1 MKRLQLPRHWA
12 EIHWPDLA
20 GIDLSGCVAVLPLA
34 ATEQH
39 GPHLPLGT
47 DSLIAKT
54 YIAEVQKLLPNDL
67 PATFLPVQDIGIST
81 EHVDFPG
88 TLTLPPEAALAHWL
102 AIGDSVARAGLRR
115 LVIVTSHGGNSAAMT
130 MVAQELRARFAML
143 VVTTSWGRLSAVES
157 HLPAEEVLH
166 GIHGGAAE
174 TAIMLARH
182 PELVRRDRIADFC
195 PSSVA
200 LAAQFKLL
208 STQRPAPLAWMAQDL
223 HGSGAIGNATLATPE
238 IGEALIGAGAR
249 TFCELLA
256 ETARFDLGSLNN
268 TILP

>member
-1 MKRLQLPRHWA
+1 MKRLQLSRHWA

-20 GIDLSGCVAVLPLA
+20 GIDVSGCVAVLPLA

-47 DSLIAKT
+47 DTLIAEA
-54 YIAEVQKLLPNDL
+54 YIAEVQKLLPDDL
-67 PATFLPVQDIGIST
+67 TATFLPVQAVGIST

-88 TLTLPPEAALAHWL
+88 TLTLPPEAALAQWL
-102 AIGDSVARAGLRR
+102 SIGDSVARAGLRR

-130 MVAQELRARFAML
+130 IVAQELRARLGML
-143 VVTTSWGRLSAVES
+143 VITTSWGRLSAAHN

-174 TAIMLARH
+174 TSIMLARY
-182 PELVRRDRIADFC
+182 PQMVRQDRIADFQ
-195 PSSVA
+195 PSSIA

-223 HGSGAIGNATLATPE
+223 HQSGAIGNAGLASAE
-238 IGEALIGAGAR
+238 IGEALIAAGAR
-249 TFCELLA
+249 GFCHLLA
-256 ETARFDLGSLNN
+256 ETARFDLDFLSS
-268 TILP
+268 TTSP